1 MARLQRIDRRM
12 FLVELGRRSFAVAL
26 MGAGVV
32 ACSSS
37 SDGETVTQTT
47 VRATTTR
54 AGGVTTQTTTE
65 TGGAESA
72 STTGPGEPLRWE
84 VASFGFVS
92 AYLLA
97 RGPSVAVVDTGVSG
111 SVDRFDPALAA
122 LGAAWSDVDHVV
134 LTHLHPDHVGGLGG
148 VLEAAP
154 DAAAYAGELDV
165 AGIDSPRPLV
175 SLNDGDDVFG
185 LQVIGTP
192 GHTPGHISVYDAGT
206 GLLVAGD
213 SLGTEGSQVVGPNPD
228 FTPDLE
234 TAAESVRRMA
244 TLAVATVLVGHGPP
258 VGPGAGDL
266 LAQLAASL

>member
-12 FLVELGRRSFAVAL
+12 FLAELGRRSFVVAL
-26 MGAGVV
+26 IGAGVV

-37 SDGETVTQTT
+37 SDGDTVTQTT

-54 AGGVTTQTTTE
+54 ADGVTTQTTTV
-65 TGGAESA
+65 TGGAQSA

-97 RGPSVAVVDTGVSG
+97 RGSSVAVVDTGVSG
-111 SVDRFDPALAA
+111 GVDRFEPALAA
-122 LGAAWSDVDHVV
+122 LGAGWSDVDHVV

-165 AGIDSPRPLV
+165 AAIDSPRPLV
-175 SLNDGDDVFG
+175 ALNDGDEVFG
-185 LQVIGTP
+185 LQIIGTP
-192 GHTPGHISVYDAGT
+192 GHTPGHISVYDAGS

-213 SLGTEGSQVVGPNPD
+213 SLGTEGSEVVGPNAE
-228 FTPDLE
+228 FTADLE
-234 TAAESVRRMA
+234 AAAESVRRMA
-244 TLAVATVLVGHGPP
+244 AFDVDTVLVGHGPP
-258 VGPGAGDL
+258 VGPAAGEL
-266 LAQLAASL
+266 LTQLAVSL

>member
-1 MARLQRIDRRM
+1 M
-12 FLVELGRRSFAVAL
+12 FLAELGRRTFVVAL

-54 AGGVTTQTTTE
+54 AGGVTTVTTGV
-65 TGGAESA
+65 TGAPESA
-72 STTGPGEPLRWE
+72 ATTGPGEPLRWE

-92 AYLLA
+92 AYVLA
-97 RGPSVAVVDTGVSG
+97 RDSSLAIVDTGVSG
-111 SVDRFDPALAA
+111 SVDRFEPALAA
-122 LGAAWSDVDHVV
+122 LAAGWGDVGHVV
-134 LTHLHPDHVGGLGG
+134 LTHLHPDHVGGLGA

-165 AGIDSPRPLV
+165 AGIDSPRTLIA
-175 SLNDGDDVFG
+175 LNDGDEVFG
-185 LQVIGTP
+185 LQIIGTP

-213 SLGTEGSQVVGPNPD
+213 SLGTEGSEVVGPNPQ
-228 FTPDLE
+228 FTADME

-244 TLAVATVLVGHGPP
+244 TLDVDTVLVGHGPP

-266 LAQLAASL
+266 LAQLAASR